1 MTAEEATIRLDQ
13 LLKLRGAAESGGQA
27 KAMVQGGMVK
37 VNGEVETRRGRKLR
51 VGDTVEARGQTM
63 VVEAPAAPAGL
74 LAQQGPDS
82 TEDAPPSKTE

>member
-1 MTAEEATIRLDQ
+1 MSADDPSIRLDQ

-37 VNGEVETRRGRKLR
+37 VNGEVETRRGKKLR
-51 VGDTVEARGQTM
+51 LGDKVEARGQTM
-63 VVEAPAAPAGL
+63 VVDAAL
-74 LAQQGPDS
+74 LAGDS